1 MPLTVSCSA
10 QAASTTER
18 PSGPARCS
26 CTARSAAAH
35 GAKAEAKAGHAAEVE
50 ALEQELAE
58 AKEQGAAALAA
69 AREEV
74 AVLRAD
80 LAEVNNARS
89 EGAIEA
95 AKGEIESLQTTR
107 AVRSD

>member
-1 MPLTVSCSA
+1 MP
-10 QAASTTER
+10 
-18 PSGPARCS
+18 
-26 CTARSAAAH
+26 
-35 GAKAEAKAGHAAEVE
+35 AEFAEPKAGHAAEVE

-58 AKEQGAAALAA
+58 AKEQGGAALAA

-80 LAEVNNARS
+80 LAEVNAKS

-95 AKGEIESLQTTR
+95 AKGEIEYLQTTR